1 MSFLDNL
8 KEETTVGHTE
18 NGAKTYTSTLNAN
31 LDFFAQAGAMRGRLE
46 DVRNM
51 FSKAYAE
58 NPELA
63 LRNLVHLRNIRL
75 GGLGERSAYLEA
87 IKYLVDGRNQNK

>member
-31 LDFFAQAGAMRGRLE
+31 LDFFAQAGAMRGR
-46 DVRNM
+46 
-51 FSKAYAE
+51 
-58 NPELA
+58 
-63 LRNLVHLRNIRL
+63 
-75 GGLGERSAYLEA
+75 
-87 IKYLVDGRNQNK
+87 